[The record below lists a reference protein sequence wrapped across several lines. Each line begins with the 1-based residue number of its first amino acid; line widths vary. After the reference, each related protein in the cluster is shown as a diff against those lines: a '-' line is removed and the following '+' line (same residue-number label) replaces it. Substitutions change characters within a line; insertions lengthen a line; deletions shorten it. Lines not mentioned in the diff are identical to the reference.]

1 MTLWELDSLWGSLS
15 TNADFQCGN
24 LFFTSYITSLLLE
37 QVFSGSLKLGSKA
50 TAKIFLLLMHI
61 FFFIMRDK
69 STVLQK
75 MGAEI

>member
-24 LFFTSYITSLLLE
+24 LFFTSYSLLLE

-61 FFFIMRDK
+61 FYYE
-69 STVLQK
+69 
-75 MGAEI
+75 G

>member
-61 FFFIMRDK
+61 FYYEGQK
-69 STVLQK
+69 YTVLQK